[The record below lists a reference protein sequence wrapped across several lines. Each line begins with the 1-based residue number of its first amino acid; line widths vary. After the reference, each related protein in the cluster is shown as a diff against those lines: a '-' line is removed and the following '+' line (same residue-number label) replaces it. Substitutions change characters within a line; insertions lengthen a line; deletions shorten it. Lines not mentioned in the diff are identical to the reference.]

1 VLLIQLKQRTGASG
15 QKSRMRTARL
25 QKSRLFVAIL
35 YGLVMALLPLAHQG
49 SNLSRPDSIELA
61 AYALPDGSIPLLCKA
76 VGTNSDRAVDKSACP
91 ACTLLSLA
99 GLLVPLQKCT
109 TGEILTAAT
118 ELPCPDHRAPV
129 TGAHNSARPRAPPS
143 A

>member
-1 VLLIQLKQRTGASG
+1 
-15 QKSRMRTARL
+15 MRTARL
-25 QKSRLFVAIL
+25 QKSRLIVAIL

-49 SNLSRPDSIELA
+49 AELSRPGSIELA
-61 AYALPDGSIPLLCKA
+61 AYALPDGSLPLLCKA
-76 VGTNSDRAVDKSACP
+76 AGTSSDRAADKSACP

-99 GLLVPLQKCT
+99 GLLVPSQKCT
-109 TGEILTAAT
+109 TGEVVASAA